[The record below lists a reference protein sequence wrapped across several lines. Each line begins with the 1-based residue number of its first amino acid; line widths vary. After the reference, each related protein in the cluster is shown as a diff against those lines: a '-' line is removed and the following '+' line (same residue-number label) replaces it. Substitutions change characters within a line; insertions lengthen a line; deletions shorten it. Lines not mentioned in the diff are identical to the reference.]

1 MMVVVVVAAATAAAT
16 AAAAIM
22 FCLSTTF
29 GNFLSYHECHLLC
42 HIVWGKFFS
51 EKSELEFICVQD
63 NCPT

>member
-1 MMVVVVVAAATAAAT
+1 MMVAVVVVAAAAAT

-22 FCLSTTF
+22 FCLSTNL

-42 HIVWGKFFS
+42 HTVCGKFFC

>member
-1 MMVVVVVAAATAAAT
+1 MMVVVVVVAAAAA

-22 FCLSTTF
+22 FCLSTNF
-29 GNFLSYHECHLLC
+29 GDFLSYHECHFLC
-42 HIVWGKFFS
+42 HTVWGKFFS